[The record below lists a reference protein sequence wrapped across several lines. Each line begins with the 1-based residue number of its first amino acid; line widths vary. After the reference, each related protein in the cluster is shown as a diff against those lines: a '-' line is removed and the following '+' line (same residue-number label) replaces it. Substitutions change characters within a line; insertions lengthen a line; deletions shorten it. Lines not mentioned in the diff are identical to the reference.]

1 MIDGHGI
8 HGRTR
13 KDFYVK
19 NTNQSREGLIMLEHE
34 RTSYVIRGCVF
45 EVYRQLGCGYL
56 EKVYERAMLR
66 ELSLHGLHAQA
77 QVPLEV
83 HYKGVV
89 VGEYFADMVVER
101 SVILEL
107 KAQQQLPRESES
119 QLLNYLKASGL
130 RLGFLINFA
139 FPRARIKRVIL

>member
-1 MIDGHGI
+1 M
-8 HGRTR
+8 
-13 KDFYVK
+13 
-19 NTNQSREGLIMLEHE
+19 MLEHE
-34 RTSYVIRGCVF
+34 RTSYLIRGCVF
-45 EVYRQLGCGYL
+45 EVYKQLGCGYL
-56 EKVYERAMLR
+56 EKVYERALLR
-66 ELSLHGLHAQA
+66 ELFLHGLHAKT
-77 QVPLEV
+77 QVSFEV